1 MTYPRLEIDDAA
13 LNSEVMGAAT
23 RWLAGFVAT
32 AASTARD
39 IAPKR
44 TGYLAS
50 QIRADDVTRVGP
62 WSLASGVT
70 SGADYSAPVH
80 EGARPHVIRPVNAR
94 ALRFTIGDRVVFAM
108 RVNHPGN
115 RPNPYLRNAVHRTAS
130 ADPRVQVGESLD

>member
-1 MTYPRLEIDDAA
+1 MTTPRLEIDNAA
-13 LNSEVMGAAT
+13 LNAQVMGT
-23 RWLAGFVAT
+23 LTTWLAGFV
-32 AASTARD
+32 STAKTTAQQ
-39 IAPKR
+39 IAPRR

-50 QIRADDVTRVGP
+50 QISADDVSRVGP

-94 ALRFTIGDRVVFAM
+94 ALRFMMGERVVFAM

-115 RPNPYLRNAVHRTAS
+115 RPNPYLRNAVHRVAS
-130 ADPRVQVGESLD
+130 ADPRVRVGESLD